1 MNDFGHQ
8 AFKAWSGISFKEQ
21 VVELIHAVGI
31 NVSEETDPELFK
43 QLNGAVDV
51 IHGL

>member
-8 AFKAWSGISFKEQ
+8 AFKAWSEIRFKEQ
-21 VVELIHAVGI
+21 AVELIHAVGI
-31 NVSEETDPELFK
+31 NVSDETDPNLVK
-43 QLNGAVDV
+43 QLNGALDD